1 MLAPTTP
8 LDESVRLA
16 TLRSLS
22 ILDTAPE
29 ERFDR
34 LTRLA
39 KRIFRVPVAMITLV
53 DVDRLW
59 IKSGAEGEVCETP
72 RGTSFCGHAI
82 LDDAIFLVPDTL
94 EDHRFADNP
103 LVQGSPHIRF
113 YAGYPLSTDNGM
125 RVGSLCLMDQHPR
138 LLNDEERGLLR
149 DLGRIAEQELIA
161 LQLATLDELTHLVN
175 RRGFEALATYTLGVC
190 RRMGKPATLL
200 FFDLNDFKEINDEYG
215 HAEGDRALVEFAGFL
230 RHSLRESDAVGRLG
244 GDEFVVLLNDADR
257 ARAVEIIA
265 RLQHNLDELNLR
277 LNRGYDLRFS
287 VGVTAF
293 DAGRH
298 EEFATL
304 MAEADAAMY
313 AHKQALRKR

>member
-1 MLAPTTP
+1 MLAPAMP
-8 LDESVRLA
+8 PDESVRLA

-39 KRIFRVPVAMITLV
+39 KRIFRVPIALITLV

-59 IKSGAEGEVCETP
+59 IKSGAESQVCETS
-72 RGTSFCGHAI
+72 RETSFCGHAI
-82 LDDAIFLVPDTL
+82 LDDVIFLIPDTL
-94 EDHRFADNP
+94 DDPRFADNP
-103 LVQGSPHIRF
+103 LVTGPAGIRF

-125 RVGSLCLMDQHPR
+125 RVGSLCLLDQHPR

-161 LQLATLDELTHLVN
+161 QQLATLDELTHLVN
-175 RRGFEALATYTLGVC
+175 RRGFGALATYTLGVC

-200 FFDLNDFKEINDEYG
+200 FFDLNDFKDINDRYG

-244 GDEFVVLLNDADR
+244 GDEFVALLNDADKVR
-257 ARAVEIIA
+257 ATDIIA
-265 RLQHNLDELNLR
+265 RLQHQLDELNLQ

-293 DAGRH
+293 EPTRH
-298 EEFATL
+298 QEFATL

>member
-1 MLAPTTP
+1 MLAPAMP
-8 LDESVRLA
+8 PDESVRLA

-22 ILDTAPE
+22 ILDSAPE

-39 KRIFRVPVAMITLV
+39 KRIFRVPIALITLV
-53 DVDRLW
+53 DADRLW
-59 IKSGAEGEVCETP
+59 MKSGAEGEDSEAP
-72 RGTSFCGHAI
+72 RKTSFCGHAI
-82 LDDAIFLVPDTL
+82 LDDAIFLIPDTF
-94 EDHRFADNP
+94 EDPRFADNP
-103 LVQGSPHIRF
+103 LVVGPPYIRF
-113 YAGYPLSTDNGM
+113 YAGYPLATDNGM
-125 RVGSLCLMDQHPR
+125 RVGTLCLMDQHPR
-138 LLNDEERGLLR
+138 LLNDEERGLLG

-161 LQLATLDELTHLVN
+161 QQLATLDELTDLVN

-200 FFDLNDFKEINDEYG
+200 FFDLNDFKEINDLYG

-230 RHSLRESDAVGRLG
+230 RHGLRESDAVGRLG
-244 GDEFVVLLNDADR
+244 GDEFVALLNDADQSR
-257 ARAVEIIA
+257 ALEIIA

-293 DAGRH
+293 DATRH
-298 EEFATL
+298 EAFAAL